1 MSIETANPD
10 LPIESTTPNPIKLLS
25 SKEQISITKKGDMV
39 EITLPPVN
47 KNEAN
52 QWQRIIDD
60 FKIRLQKIDKSWQ
73 LGTKAKI
80 KSGDRLLDTRQL
92 NELKAILEQIGL
104 TLDTII
110 TRRRQTA
117 VAVASAGYSVKQES
131 SLPDLLDSQ
140 EGEKE
145 NNQTLT
151 EPLYL
156 KTTIRSGVEICHPST
171 IIIAGDVNPG
181 ATIIAGGDVLIW
193 GSLRGIAH
201 AGALGN
207 RQALIMALKML
218 PTQLRIA
225 DLVARAP
232 DNLPD
237 NYTAEMAYISDEGIK
252 INPAEN
258 FYRTYEF
265 IETNN
270 YWQVKSKIN

>member
-1 MSIETANPD
+1 MSIETENQD
-10 LPIESTTPNPIKLLS
+10 SLTESPTPPPLKLLS
-25 SKEQISITKKGDMV
+25 SKEQISIIKKGEMV
-39 EITLPPVN
+39 EINLPPVN
-47 KNEAN
+47 KSEAN
-52 QWQRIIDD
+52 QWGRIIDD

-73 LGTKAKI
+73 LGTKTTI

-92 NELKAILEQIGL
+92 NELKGILENIGL
-104 TLDTII
+104 TLDIII

-131 SLPDLLDSQ
+131 SLPIFNDT
-140 EGEKE
+140 KE
-145 NNQTLT
+145 DKKEENQALT

-193 GSLRGIAH
+193 GNLRGIAH
-201 AGALGN
+201 AGANGN
-207 RQALIMALKML
+207 KQALIMALKML

-237 NYTAEMAYISDEGIK
+237 NYTPEIAYISNEGIK

-258 FYRTYEF
+258 FYRSYEF
-265 IETNN
+265 ITNKN
-270 YWQVKSKIN
+270 YWQIR

>member
-1 MSIETANPD
+1 MPIETANRD
-10 LPIESTTPNPIKLLS
+10 LPIESTTPNPVKSLS
-25 SKEQISITKKGDMV
+25 SKEQISITKKGNIV
-39 EITLPPVN
+39 EVSLPPVN

-73 LGTKAKI
+73 LGTKSTI

-104 TLDTII
+104 TLDIII
-110 TRRRQTA
+110 TYRRQTA

-131 SLPDLLDSQ
+131 SLPNLLDSE

-145 NNQTLT
+145 DNQTLT

-218 PTQLRIA
+218 PTQLRIG
-225 DLVARAP
+225 DLVARVP
-232 DNLPD
+232 DNLPA
-237 NYTAEMAYISDEGIK
+237 NYTAEIAYISDEGIK

-258 FYRTYEF
+258 FYRSYEF
-265 IETNN
+265 MEENN
-270 YWQVKSKIN
+270 YWRGKK

>member
-1 MSIETANPD
+1 MSTATENQD
-10 LPIESTTPNPIKLLS
+10 LSRQPTTPQLPKLLS
-25 SKEQISITKKGDMV
+25 SKEQISITKKRDMV
-39 EITLPPVN
+39 EISLPPVN

-52 QWQRIIDD
+52 QWQRMIDD

-73 LGTKAKI
+73 SGTKAKI
-80 KSGDRLLDTRQL
+80 KSGDRLLDIRQL
-92 NELKAILEQIGL
+92 NELKSILEQIGL

-117 VAVASAGYSVKQES
+117 VAVASAGYSVTQES
-131 SLPDLLDSQ
+131 SLPNPWELE
-140 EGEKE
+140 EGEKQE
-145 NNQTLT
+145 NQTLV

-181 ATIIAGGDVLIW
+181 ATIIAGGDVLVW

-232 DNLPD
+232 DNLPE
-237 NYTAEMAYISDEGIK
+237 NYTAEIAYISDEGIK

-258 FYRTYEF
+258 FYRTHEF
-265 IETNN
+265 LEEND
-270 YWQVKSKIN
+270 YWQKRK